1 MKLFCALVLLAV
13 STATALPQS
22 IKILKVLPRYLD
34 HKGRHTVSPSLYERD
49 AYQAWL
55 RKNPDARSG
64 LRFDVQWK
72 ARGLKEVKLRVE
84 LQGAAGKQPTKT
96 VVQKAVMFRVGLS
109 HWSDLA
115 ITGDDYKQFGELIA
129 WRVTAWDG
137 DKLVAEQKSFLW

>member
-1 MKLFCALVLLAV
+1 MVLLAV

-84 LQGAAGKQPTKT
+84 LQG
-96 VVQKAVMFRVGLS
+96 
-109 HWSDLA
+109 
-115 ITGDDYKQFGELIA
+115 
-129 WRVTAWDG
+129 
-137 DKLVAEQKSFLW
+137 